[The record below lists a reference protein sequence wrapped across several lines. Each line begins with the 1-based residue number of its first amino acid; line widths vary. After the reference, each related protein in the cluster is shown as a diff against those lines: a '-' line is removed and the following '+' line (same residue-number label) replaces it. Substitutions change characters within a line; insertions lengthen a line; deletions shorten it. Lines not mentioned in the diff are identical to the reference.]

1 MLHPHHGQAE
11 AVARITWLIG
21 ERAIGVVTGEV
32 GAGKTVAARAATS
45 AMDPVRHTII
55 YLANPLVGQRGIYA
69 EIARTLGQTPRY
81 LKAALV
87 AQAAELLSAEH
98 AEKAKTS
105 VLIID
110 EAHLLTGEQFEEIRM
125 LTNHDMD
132 AHSPSGGGS
141 RSAHW
146 PPSTSAWPCGSTSTA
161 WTFRRPSP
169 TSAPP
174 PARRPQRPAV
184 QRRRPQPG
192 PPDQPR
198 HPQSRQQPGG
208 PGPDRRLRRRQR
220 HGRRARRPRRHR
232 RSHRRGALLS
242 ASTALAVTSLTT
254 GAAVSPP
261 ATAAHPHDQTRHDRP
276 PDQDQLSDSQH
287 HHDQ

>member
-1 MLHPHHGQAE
+1 
-11 AVARITWLIG
+11 
-21 ERAIGVVTGEV
+21 
-32 GAGKTVAARAATS
+32 
-45 AMDPVRHTII
+45 
-55 YLANPLVGQRGIYA
+55 
-69 EIARTLGQTPRY
+69 
-81 LKAALV
+81 
-87 AQAAELLSAEH
+87 
-98 AEKAKTS
+98 

-110 EAHLLTGEQFEEIRM
+110 EAHLLTPEQLEELRL

-132 AHSPSGGGS
+132 AHSPFACLLLGQPTVRRRLKIGTLAALDQ
-141 RSAHW
+141 RVALR
-146 PPSTSAWPCGSTSTA
+146 STSTA

-242 ASTALAVTSLTT
+242 ASTAPAVTSLTT

>member
-132 AHSPSGGGS
+132 AHSPLACLLLLLGQ
-141 RSAHW
+141 
-146 PPSTSAWPCGSTSTA
+146 
-161 WTFRRPSP
+161 P
-169 TSAPP
+169 T
-174 PARRPQRPAV
+174 V
-184 QRRRPQPG
+184 
-192 PPDQPR
+192 QPR

-242 ASTALAVTSLTT
+242 ASTALAVPSLTT

>member
-1 MLHPHHGQAE
+1 MVERLRPLRLLAFPVWPRPRPSMLHPHHGQAE

-132 AHSPSGGGS
+132 AHSPFACLLLGQPTVRRRLKIGTLAALDQRVALRFNLDGMDLQETVSYVS
-141 RSAHW
+141 TTSSSPAAATRCSATTPSAW
-146 PPSTSAWPCGSTSTA
+146 STRPAAASPEPSTTWRS
-161 WTFRRPSP
+161 RP
-169 TSAPP
+169 
-174 PARRPQRPAV
+174 
-184 QRRRPQPG
+184 
-192 PPDQPR
+192 
-198 HPQSRQQPGG
+198 
-208 PGPDRRLRRRQR
+208 
-220 HGRRARRPRRHR
+220 
-232 RSHRRGALLS
+232 
-242 ASTALAVTSLTT
+242 
-254 GAAVSPP
+254 
-261 ATAAHPHDQTRHDRP
+261 
-276 PDQDQLSDSQH
+276 
-287 HHDQ
+287 